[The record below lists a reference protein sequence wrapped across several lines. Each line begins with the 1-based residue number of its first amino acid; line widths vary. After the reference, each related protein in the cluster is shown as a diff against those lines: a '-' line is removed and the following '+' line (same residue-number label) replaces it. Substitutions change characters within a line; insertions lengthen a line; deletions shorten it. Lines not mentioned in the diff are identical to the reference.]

1 VHWVPGN
8 PTPYHHTW
16 RDQHFSK
23 CVVETFNRLDD
34 RRPLYV
40 SEGAACIH
48 RGTSKLLLTVS
59 IQQPAASE
67 TSVDQDTVIARMSG
81 SSGSSSVN
89 GYWEPH
95 SSSIDFCESNYLH
108 SVYAA
113 EPHNVWS
120 SMLGIAMLGV
130 LGLWQSCSCVRI
142 RLAGGH
148 PVSER
153 RVKVAFAVLVLTG
166 MGSAGLHGTLHWIF
180 QSSDELPM
188 IYFMLAL
195 LYCDAEVDAA
205 PGKQKYRWLAP
216 ATIAAAV
223 CNTVVYYTFQQ
234 LYWVFLVTFIIVVDV
249 HIAWSFYL
257 VRRSKSPIITRIFVT
272 MAISY
277 MAIGSSAW
285 LFDMIL
291 CDSGVL
297 DMADALPGILK
308 GLTPHVVWHLAAGL
322 GGYCAVIQL
331 VCCRC
336 EALGLPISIRFFG
349 GIVPVF
355 VDEPTD
361 ASSKTT
367 RAAHQHRTAAL
378 KEQ

>member
-1 VHWVPGN
+1 M
-8 PTPYHHTW
+8 
-16 RDQHFSK
+16 
-23 CVVETFNRLDD
+23 
-34 RRPLYV
+34 
-40 SEGAACIH
+40 
-48 RGTSKLLLTVS
+48 
-59 IQQPAASE
+59 
-67 TSVDQDTVIARMSG
+67 MSG
-81 SSGSSSVN
+81 SSSSSSVN
-89 GYWEPH
+89 AGYWEPH

-120 SMLGIAMLGV
+120 SVLGIAMLGV
-130 LGLWQSCSCVRI
+130 LGLWQSLSASVR
-142 RLAGGH
+142 RSAGH

-166 MGSAGLHGTLHWIF
+166 LGSAGLHGTLHWIF

-205 PGKQKYRWLAP
+205 SGKQNYRWLAP
-216 ATIAAAV
+216 ASIGAAI

-234 LYWVFLVTFIIVVDV
+234 LYWVFLVTFTIVVGV

-257 VRRSKSPIITRIFVT
+257 VRRSKSPIITRIFIT

-336 EALGLPISIRFFG
+336 EALGIPISIRFFG

-355 VDEPTD
+355 VEPTD
-361 ASSKTT
+361 ASSSKTS
-367 RAAHQHRTAAL
+367 AHQQHRRAV